1 RLASHRCFRADEVHM
16 SRFTD
21 HAERFER
28 RHPRDVRAL
37 AVAILVAAAL
47 LAVAVDSVMKS
58 FGIQ

>member
-1 RLASHRCFRADEVHM
+1 M